1 MIKKYTF
8 LLLPILLFIGCEL
21 GNENKRDTSDADLIQ
36 MIIDADKIDVD
47 VEELPVQSILYV
59 ENIIEYD
66 GIGARMASGLGYEVN
81 LAGNGYRCGHR
92 NEIYFDSDGRKLE
105 MNDSYNKREWDNESY
120 NRDSSG
126 KDDWKCFELVF
137 PVTYEMPDGS
147 ILTIISN
154 DEEGWQDLKY
164 WYEQNFDS
172 DEKPLLQFPINI
184 VLDEEIIVINNS
196 DALIEVYR
204 ECVPEYDRNGYN
216 KGRSDWE
223 CFELVF
229 PVTYEMPDGS
239 TLTVTADDEEGW
251 SELKDWYEENN
262 SFEEPLLQYPVDII
276 YEDEEGAS
284 TAVTINNSEEMREA
298 KAECLEWDG
307 EDSDWECFEIILP
320 VTVIMPDGSIMII
333 EDEDEGWLA
342 IRNWYEEN
350 DSDEEPFLQ
359 YPVDILYEGEEDDV
373 IVTINS
379 DEEWIEAEE
388 ECYGEFERP

>member
-1 MIKKYTF
+1 MDRELWKTIKKEIKLREDAEPSLGPF
-8 LLLPILLFIGCEL
+8 LHSLISSQTDLL
-21 GNENKRDTSDADLIQ
+21 A
-36 MIIDADKIDVD
+36 AVA
-47 VEELPVQSILYV
+47 SIL
-59 ENIIEYD
+59 
-66 GIGARMASGLGYEVN
+66 S
-81 LAGNGYRCGHR
+81 
-92 NEIYFDSDGRKLE
+92 SKLH
-105 MNDSYNKREWDNESY
+105 
-120 NRDSSG
+120 
-126 KDDWKCFELVF
+126 
-137 PVTYEMPDGS
+137 
-147 ILTIISN
+147 
-154 DEEGWQDLKY
+154 
-164 WYEQNFDS
+164 
-172 DEKPLLQFPINI
+172 
-184 VLDEEIIVINNS
+184 S
-196 DALIEVYR
+196 DALSANDIKRFILEVYR

-216 KGRSDWE
+216 KGRSDWECFELVFPVTYEMPDGSTLTVTADDEEGWSELKDWYEENNSFEEPLLQYPVDIIYEDEEGASTAVTINNSEEMREAKAECLEWDGEDSDWE